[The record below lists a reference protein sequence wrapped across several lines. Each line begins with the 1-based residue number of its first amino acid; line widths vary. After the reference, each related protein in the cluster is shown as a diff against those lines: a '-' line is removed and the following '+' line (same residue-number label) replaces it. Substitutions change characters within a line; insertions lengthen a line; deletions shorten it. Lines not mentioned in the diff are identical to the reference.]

1 MSFITAKLLT
11 FELQTEPL
19 KQNHSNLNDLVTH
32 GSCAFDVVHI
42 LFVTHNNDVVTITL

>member
-32 GSCAFDVVHI
+32 GSCAFDVIHI
-42 LFVTHNNDVVTITL
+42 LVVTNDVVTITL

>member
-1 MSFITAKLLT
+1 MSFITAQLLT

-42 LFVTHNNDVVTITL
+42 LFVTNDVVTITL

>member
-19 KQNHSNLNDLVTH
+19 KQNLSNLNDVVTH
-32 GSCAFDVVHI
+32 SSCAFDVIHI
-42 LFVTHNNDVVTITL
+42 LFVTNDVVTITL